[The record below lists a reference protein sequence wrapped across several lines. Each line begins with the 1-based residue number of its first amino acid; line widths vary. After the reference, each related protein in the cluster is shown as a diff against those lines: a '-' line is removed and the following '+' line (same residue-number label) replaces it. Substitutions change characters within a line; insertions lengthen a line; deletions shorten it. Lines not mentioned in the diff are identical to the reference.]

1 MQKIMMIAAI
11 AAILIGCSDSK
22 EPVNPEPTP
31 TPTPT
36 PEPVAEWKTSD
47 TTPVVLSTNAEDTQ
61 IKTVMTS
68 DGKIVMTWL
77 RPEGGDLESSTFGYR
92 LYLQLFNTD
101 GTPAFGTNGILIS
114 DKPTMTYTTDYALS
128 LAPNGDILMAY
139 WDTRNDQ
146 INKEY
151 NEVFLYRYSQEGNPV
166 WAKDGVRFSTGK
178 SDNIENVYEVSP
190 TLCVSGNNIYVGI
203 YRIETGESYFYIQRL
218 DEKGS
223 PVWESSV
230 KLKTLEATFSACPGG
245 DIYVVYGNET
255 FGLDAIR
262 LDASGNNVWG
272 RTVTVESSSL
282 SGGIYMPKPN
292 ISIDGD
298 QGMFLSYRILQ
309 QASGYQV
316 FNYLSSSG
324 NALNSPIS
332 CNGNTDGDAGL
343 AVMGSHN
350 GRSLVVWELTE
361 GPNDKKLMVNLFD
374 RSGNPLWDNSIS
386 LAENE
391 LWGFAPVA
399 IIPQS
404 DGWIV
409 LYGDCTNWNIA
420 IFNAQKIDNDG
431 KTVWIRQLGQ
441 EDFVSTGFSVQ
452 YDGSKTYIFY
462 TYEDENSGM
471 GGMNVLCISNNPI

>member
-1 MQKIMMIAAI
+1 MQRITMIAAI
-11 AAILIGCSDSK
+11 AAILIGCSDSND
-22 EPVNPEPTP
+22 PVNPEPTP

-47 TTPVVLSTNAEDTQ
+47 TAPLVLSTNAEDTQ
-61 IKTVMTS
+61 IKTVKTS

-92 LYLQLFNTD
+92 LYLQLFNID
-101 GTPAFGTNGILIS
+101 GTPAFGTNGILIC

-151 NEVFLYRYSQEGNPV
+151 NEVYLYRYSQGGNPV
-166 WAKDGVRFSTGK
+166 WAKDGVRLIVGK
-178 SDNIENVYEVSP
+178 TDNSENVCEVSP

-203 YRIETGESYFYIQRL
+203 YRIETGESFFYIQRL

-223 PVWESSV
+223 PVWENSV
-230 KLKTLEATFSACPGG
+230 ELKTLEATFTACSGG
-245 DIYVVYGNET
+245 DIYVVYCNEN

-298 QGMFLSYRILQ
+298 YGLFLSYRILQ
-309 QASGYQV
+309 QVSGYQV
-316 FNYLSSSG
+316 FNYLSPTG
-324 NALNSPIS
+324 NVLFSPIS
-332 CNGNTDGDAGL
+332 CNGNTDGDAGS
-343 AVMGSHN
+343 AVMGSRN
-350 GRSLVVWELTE
+350 GKSLVVWELTE
-361 GPNDKKLMVNLFD
+361 SPNDKKLMVNLFD

-409 LYGDCTNWNIA
+409 LYGDRTNWNTA
-420 IFNAQKIDNDG
+420 TFKALKIDNDG
-431 KTVWIRQLGQ
+431 KTVWTRQLGQ
-441 EDFVSTGFSVQ
+441 EDFVSSEFSVQ
-452 YDGSKTYIFY
+452 YDDSKTYIFY
-462 TYEDENSGM
+462 SYEDENSGM
-471 GGMNVLCISNNPI
+471 GGINVLCISNNPI